1 MSFFKIKRIKIN
13 TNGLKSI
20 IVGTDFSEGSYVA
33 LELAVDVAN
42 RMGCGILLVWVK
54 REKKLFTSDQ
64 LDVMTNLA
72 KDKLMALCDK
82 HRPALKNGT
91 MEWKI
96 INGRVSSAIAELAKK
111 ELAPLIIIGTN
122 GASGYEKYVIGS
134 QASRIVQDAPCP
146 VLTMRQ
152 GYDFHKKLERIV
164 CPIRVNVNSRQKVP
178 PAAAMARI
186 FGAKVHLLGLLDL
199 KEEESALR
207 TYVGQSADFLEKEGV
222 PYDIELQ
229 TYSNYC
235 DTVLDFASDIKA
247 DLIIINTEQDRVIS
261 QLFLGTNAQQVVH
274 RSQIPVLCI
283 HPEDYINVAA
293 KV

>member
-1 MSFFKIKRIKIN
+1 M
-13 TNGLKSI
+13 KSI

-42 RMGCGILLVWVK
+42 RMACGITVVWVK
-54 REKKLFTSDQ
+54 REKKLFSSDQ
-64 LDVMTNLA
+64 LELMTNLA
-72 KDKLMALCDK
+72 KDKLQALCDK
-82 HRPALKNGT
+82 HRPALKYGT
-91 MEWKI
+91 IEWKI
-96 INGRVSSAIAELAKK
+96 INGRVSTAIADLAKK
-111 ELAPLIIIGTN
+111 DLSPLIVIGTN

-164 CPIRVNVNSRQKVP
+164 VPIRVNVNSRQKVP

-222 PYDIELQ
+222 PYEIELQ

-235 DTVLDFASDIKA
+235 DTVLNFANEIKA
-247 DLIIINTEQDRVIS
+247 DMIIINTEQDRVIS

-274 RSQIPVLCI
+274 KSQIPVLCI